1 MPNFQSKMCVGLS
14 YMYSSFFL
22 AISFAGFASLREK
35 SRFTQSRKERKGRI
49 IIKRSCRVISVQRA
63 FSAALLFIA
72 FLAVLSVSADAQ
84 HRDYMSDEEIELV
97 RDAQDID
104 LRVDTLSTMIDRRFT
119 ALGIDAG
126 GAKVKP
132 KNADKWGPE
141 PTGTQ
146 LQLFHDIRL
155 LLQKAADDIDDIAGR
170 NEISQAQNKM
180 EGKLFPKAVR
190 SLAASA
196 TRYLPLLQTAASKTE
211 DRMEAGNIA
220 KAIELCEQII
230 ESAKKLPPEP
240 TKEEKKKQKHD
251 R

>member
-1 MPNFQSKMCVGLS
+1 MPNFQR
-14 YMYSSFFL
+14 
-22 AISFAGFASLREK
+22 AISVTVL
-35 SRFTQSRKERKGRI
+35 
-49 IIKRSCRVISVQRA
+49 
-63 FSAALLFIA
+63 FSAVLIA
-72 FLAVLSVSADAQ
+72 FGISADAQ
-84 HRDYMSDEEIELV
+84 RRDYMSDEEIELI

-104 LRVDTLSTMIDRRFT
+104 LRIDTLSTMIDRRFT

-126 GAKVKP
+126 GAKIKP

-141 PTGTQ
+141 PTGTR
-146 LQLFHDIRL
+146 LQLFHDIRQ

-196 TRYLPLLQTAASKTE
+196 TRYLPLLESAGSKSE
-211 DRMEAGNIA
+211 DRMEQGTLT
-220 KAIELCEQII
+220 KAVELCEAII

-240 TKEEKKKQKHD
+240 TKEEKKKSKAET
-251 R
+251 RPVGSV